1 MFKNVI
7 KTLRKYQETCDNFW
21 RFFGEN
27 FKHAGVQTA
36 KKYGANSRK
45 TNKNVKRTKPKPKAQ
60 YTRRSG
66 CTGSVGLIQ
75 GRKP

>member
-21 RFFGEN
+21 RFFGEK

-45 TNKNVKRTKPKPKAQ
+45 TNKNVKDQSPNQRPNTQ
-60 YTRRSG
+60 NSD
-66 CTGSVGLIQ
+66 CTGGVRLI
-75 GRKP
+75 